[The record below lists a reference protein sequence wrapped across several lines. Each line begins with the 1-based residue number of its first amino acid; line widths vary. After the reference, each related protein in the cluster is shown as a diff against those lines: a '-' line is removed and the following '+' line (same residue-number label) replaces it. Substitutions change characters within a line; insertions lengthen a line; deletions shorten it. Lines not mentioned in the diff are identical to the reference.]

1 MIVHLAPAGFEIF
14 FEKCAAEFVKPGSPS
29 MEKILA
35 IGAEHGIH
43 FVQE

>member
-14 FEKCAAEFVKPGSPS
+14 FEKCAAEFAKPGPPS

-43 FVQE
+43 IVQE